1 MPLYEY
7 GCYSCEKV
15 SEKLVKLS
23 EPTKDTLCDHC
34 NSTDVVRL
42 VSKVNFRVHQEPKYD
57 DDFLGKALPAMRKK
71 KETAQFF
78 AEGPKG
84 MSDDAKMSE
93 LGEKIGG
100 QVDRMIERSLPKRK

>member
-1 MPLYEY
+1 MPLYDY
-7 GCYSCEKV
+7 GCYDCKKV
-15 SEKLVKLS
+15 SEKLVRLS
-23 EPTKDTLCDHC
+23 STTNSPTCDHC
-34 NSTDVVRL
+34 KSTDVVRL
-42 VSKVNFRVHQEPKYD
+42 VAKVNFKMHTKAKYD

-100 QVDRMIERSLPKRK
+100 QVDRMIERSLPKRN

>member
-7 GCYSCEKV
+7 GCYNCDKI
-15 SEKLVKLS
+15 SEKLVRLTKPAS
-23 EPTKDTLCDHC
+23 ETTCDHC
-34 NSTDVVRL
+34 NSTDVVKL
-42 VSKVNFRVHQEPKYD
+42 VSKVNFKVQTKAKYD

-100 QVDRMIERSLPKRK
+100 QVDKMIERSLPKK